1 MCRGP
6 GRKWIVYIFWENMR
20 KVFLVLDEVGGMPK
34 VWETSTVES
43 IADLSDDCDPCIRTL
58 YDD

>member
-1 MCRGP
+1 
-6 GRKWIVYIFWENMR
+6 
-20 KVFLVLDEVGGMPK
+20 MPK